1 MISRTKSSFIFS
13 VKTGERRMELTRKA
27 VSGIML
33 TLLILCMLA
42 LAFTIQ
48 PTEADQEPQ
57 LSLDTDKDIYIL
69 GENVT
74 ITLTNMGSET
84 VNIGGYPAWTIF
96 TYPKEEP
103 VYPNL
108 FAFLAWSLDAGE
120 NDTFTWNQYN
130 ETGCLVEPGMYV
142 IRDTQRWGLSAYF
155 EIVAT
160 EEQWV
165 PYVPSFQMV
174 DLKFWML
181 DRISYINV
189 SITFS
194 DDGFSISDWGTV
206 VREGCEIWADSKIWD
221 WTGPSILV
229 ITRLSH
235 TYNLGRLESGNYTF
249 TFKAWG
255 DNVKSINFTV
265 AAVALEFPPAII
277 LPLFMILSSIVVI
290 FVKRRLPRKP
300 KN

>member
-1 MISRTKSSFIFS
+1 
-13 VKTGERRMELTRKA
+13 
-27 VSGIML
+27 ML
-33 TLLILCMLA
+33 TVLITCMLT

-48 PTEADQEPQ
+48 PTEAEQFLH
-57 LSLDTDKDIYIL
+57 LSLDTDRDIYIL

-74 ITLTNMGSET
+74 ITLTNISSET
-84 VNIGGYPAWTIF
+84 VNIGGYPAW
-96 TYPKEEP
+96 
-103 VYPNL
+103 
-108 FAFLAWSLDAGE
+108 G
-120 NDTFTWNQYN
+120 
-130 ETGCLVEPGMYV
+130 
-142 IRDTQRWGLSAYF
+142 WGLSAYF

-160 EEQWV
+160 KEQWV
-165 PYVPSFQMV
+165 PYVPFSRMV

-181 DRISYINV
+181 DGIPYIKV

-194 DDGFSISDWGTV
+194 DGGFSISDWGTV
-206 VREGCEIWADSKIWD
+206 VREGCEIWVDSKIWD

-255 DNVKSINFTV
+255 NNVKSINFTV
-265 AAVALEFPPAII
+265 TEIIPEFPPAII
-277 LPLFMILSSIVVI
+277 LPLFIILSVIAVI
-290 FVKRRLPRKP
+290 FAKRRTPRKP